1 MMQVKISDLIYIN
14 DAARAL
20 KKSNVMWIK
29 NKLICIDNLNYII
42 FCSLDPD
49 KLSVLPNRGII
60 FNQRELSKFMKAVSI
75 ESQFDIEDSE
85 FNQTTVLSTSLS
97 NETLIIKVSNKLD
110 KMILDKL
117 YTAINIDMNMMHNN
131 EIDVSKELSQLYGL
145 TKTAGSILYKHD
157 CFHTMTLFN
166 GILPLNKADLIFLT
180 LYDNPDNTFIARF
193 RIQKKN
199 FNIYSYMAYLKV

>member
-60 FNQRELSKFMKAVSI
+60 FNQRELSKFMKAVST
-75 ESQFDIEDSE
+75 ESQFDIGDSE
-85 FNQTTVLSTSLS
+85 F
-97 NETLIIKVSNKLD
+97 
-110 KMILDKL
+110 
-117 YTAINIDMNMMHNN
+117 
-131 EIDVSKELSQLYGL
+131 
-145 TKTAGSILYKHD
+145 
-157 CFHTMTLFN
+157 
-166 GILPLNKADLIFLT
+166 
-180 LYDNPDNTFIARF
+180 
-193 RIQKKN
+193 KK
-199 FNIYSYMAYLKV
+199 S